1 MAAEESVLPVDYN
14 EIEEEY
20 SEQRIQPT
28 ASMDVE
34 TIEILLDDRIATGG

>member
-1 MAAEESVLPVDYN
+1 MAEEKVLPV
-14 EIEEEY
+14 ELPEFEEEY
-20 SEQRIQPT
+20 FDQRIQPT